1 MNGEQKNR
9 YIELYNYPS
18 RGIYAKE
25 YFKTEVYAG
34 GDALTPKPIIQEFK
48 KTIDAD
54 GYNFVAGFRGRE
66 PAPRSHKIKL
76 LKGVDN
82 AHKKYAKEMLVLEYP
97 ELKAL
102 LMQRDEFQKEF
113 GENPRNLSEPNIYDL
128 EKAIKENRK
137 SIR

>member
-1 MNGEQKNR
+1 
-9 YIELYNYPS
+9 
-18 RGIYAKE
+18 
-25 YFKTEVYAG
+25 
-34 GDALTPKPIIQEFK
+34 
-48 KTIDAD
+48 
-54 GYNFVAGFRGRE
+54 
-66 PAPRSHKIKL
+66 
-76 LKGVDN
+76 
-82 AHKKYAKEMLVLEYP
+82 MLVLEYP